1 MSIHGFVKIFH
12 IKKKNIWYHFYQTK
26 IVWSFSGGGVLHSKL
41 LVADRKHFYL
51 GSANLSDRGLTKTKE
66 MGILVTNCPELA
78 DDAAKLFDVY
88 WELGGLQNVPKKW
101 PTTFR

>member
-1 MSIHGFVKIFH
+1 MPTL
-12 IKKKNIWYHFYQTK
+12 IK
-26 IVWSFSGGGVLHSKL
+26 GGGVLHSKL

-66 MGILVTNCPELA
+66 MGIFVRNCPSLA

-88 WELGGLQNVPKKW
+88 WEMGGLQKIPKKW
-101 PTTFR
+101 PSSFRYNVNFLLHKWLKISEKKM